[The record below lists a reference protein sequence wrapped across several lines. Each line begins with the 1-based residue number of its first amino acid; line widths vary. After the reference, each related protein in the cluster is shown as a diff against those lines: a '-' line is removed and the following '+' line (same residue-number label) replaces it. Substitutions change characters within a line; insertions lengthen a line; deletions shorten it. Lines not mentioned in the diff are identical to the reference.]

1 MRILKHLILVFL
13 MGLFAFE
20 AKSNLTQKNKI
31 ESLELTSPNQGVTK
45 MLVKYQGK
53 MLESPELLIKDKM
66 VQIAVPN
73 SYVWPKIERRATVN
87 DQNDTTVMAYQFEK
101 DIVRVRAMLPFSLS
115 GMEDRVNVVLRDG
128 YIELNFPVPSA
139 KAQVVTKT
147 QPSEV
152 KKSPTARPAP
162 QNELAPVVEGEV
174 GSMDSAQ
181 YDESFLANLI
191 KENDFNESP
200 AQESETVQDIVQL
213 KSSSI
218 EKNVPGFSMTNL
230 IVKFVAFLGLV
241 LVLFYGVVTLMK
253 KGVLKKG
260 GLGFLNSTKTV
271 EVLSTTHIAPKKSL
285 LLIRA
290 HNQVF
295 LVGSSEKGL
304 DMISEIRDVTGLM
317 KDGEKSIAGSN
328 FDSTLG
334 QTNTYT
340 KDFKLKEDIMV
351 SSAETS
357 NSNNLGEFLEQAPV
371 KDSVKLSDQIKSKVK
386 NLKSLQ

>member
-1 MRILKHLILVFL
+1 MRILKHLVLVFL

-20 AKSNLTQKNKI
+20 ANSTLSQKTKI
-31 ESLELTSPNQGVTK
+31 EALELTSPNQGSAR

-53 MLESPELLIKDKM
+53 MLENPELLINDKM

-73 SYVWPKIERRATVN
+73 SYVWPKIERRATVR
-87 DQNDTTVMAYQFEK
+87 DQNDTTVMAYQFEQ
-101 DIVRVRAMLPFSLS
+101 DVVRVRAMLPFSLA

-128 YIELNFPVPSA
+128 HIELNFPAPSA
-139 KAQVVTKT
+139 TATTKT
-147 QPSEV
+147 KPVTQVEQKA
-152 KKSPTARPAP
+152 KKELSPTVISEAK
-162 QNELAPVVEGEV
+162 NT
-174 GSMDSAQ
+174 DSSQ

-200 AQESETVQDIVQL
+200 AQKNETVIDQVQL
-213 KSSSI
+213 KSSAI
-218 EKNVPGFSMTNL
+218 EKNNPGFSMTN
-230 IVKFVAFLGLV
+230 IIMKFVAFLGVV

-253 KGVLKKG
+253 KGVLKKA
-260 GLGFLNSTKTV
+260 GLGFLTSTKTV

-304 DMISEIRDVTGLM
+304 DMISEIRDVTGLL
-317 KDGEKSIAGSN
+317 KEGEKSIAGSN

-351 SSAETS
+351 STTETGS
-357 NSNNLGEFLEQAPV
+357 TSSLGEFLEQAPV